1 MIEYNG
7 KSYAT
12 LADALEAYNKD
23 RNLRKTA
30 EAVWEAL
37 SPAPKEPTT
46 NRDPLIGVSIGK
58 NAMEQLKSEAKAY
71 ARKYW
76 GASDERVFA

>member
-37 SPAPKEPTT
+37 SPASKEATT
-46 NRDPLIGVSIGK
+46 IDVSIGK
-58 NAMEQLKSEAKAY
+58 NAFEDIKRVAKAHAAKY
-71 ARKYW
+71 AKEPITQ
-76 GASDERVFA
+76 AA